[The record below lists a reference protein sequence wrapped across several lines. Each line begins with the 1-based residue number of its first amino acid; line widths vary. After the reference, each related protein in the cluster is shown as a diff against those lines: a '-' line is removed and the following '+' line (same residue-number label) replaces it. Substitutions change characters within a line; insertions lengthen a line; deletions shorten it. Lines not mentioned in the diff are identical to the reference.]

1 MRRIL
6 VGFVALALISAAST
20 FANSDGDKSKDA
32 SAKSGNILSTGV
44 SVRSTKK
51 KSVTLGN
58 NDSSSATDISD
69 SAAPAAAAKP
79 ETVAPATELQK
90 LRILIQAQQQQ
101 LTEQR
106 EALDDQQ
113 REINALQGQR
123 RDGSVSPAP
132 VTPKSGTNSASVSA
146 SAADVAESISAEKK
160 AATSNESS
168 SWTANTS
175 AADSAA
181 TAAEPRATAPTPA
194 TVASSKAAQGDQAN
208 QSPLFFKIGGAD
220 FTPLGFL
227 DFTSVYR
234 STDVGS
240 GIGTG
245 FGGIPFN
252 ASSPAG
258 RLSETRFSAQN
269 SRVGIKVDA
278 NPTDNFKITG
288 YLEADFLGNAPGNLE
303 VTSHSSTMRMR
314 LYWVDVHRGKW
325 EVLGGQSWSMMTPN
339 RTGISPMPGD
349 IFFSQDMDTNYQVG
363 LVWLRTPGFRI
374 VYHANS
380 NWTLGFA
387 LEDPEQYTGG
397 LVTFPVGF
405 NSSQVDDTGGNAKTP
420 NIGPDVI
427 AKIAYDTKL
436 SDHAFHIE
444 ASGLY
449 RAFRLNTASTNANV
463 TKSGG
468 GGSVNVNFE
477 VIKNLHLIANS
488 FWSDGGGRYIFGL
501 APDFVVTT
509 NSAGNFVPS
518 PLHAG
523 SGIAGFEYQ
532 YTPQTMLYG
541 YYGGAYFGRRFQ
553 ATTGTGGTTTFTGYG
568 FPGSGSAQN
577 RTIQEAT
584 FGVTETLWKNVKY
597 GDLKIIT
604 QGSYLSRNPWSSTA
618 APGNAKSAHLGM
630 AFVDLRYDL
639 P

>member
-1 MRRIL
+1 MRRLL
-6 VGFVALALISAAST
+6 VGFVAMALMSAAPT
-20 FANSDGDKSKDA
+20 FANSDGDKSKDTSVKSSPTTSTTTA
-32 SAKSGNILSTGV
+32 KTATSAAN
-44 SVRSTKK
+44 
-51 KSVTLGN
+51 
-58 NDSSSATDISD
+58 SSAT
-69 SAAPAAAAKP
+69 AAAKP
-79 ETVAPATELQK
+79 EAVAPAAELQQ
-90 LRILIQAQQQQ
+90 LRDLIQAQQQQ
-101 LTEQR
+101 LAEQR
-106 EALDDQQ
+106 KALDDQQ
-113 REINALQGQR
+113 REISALQER
-123 RDGSVSPAP
+123 SRDGSVSPAP
-132 VTPKSGTNSASVSA
+132 VAPKRGTNSASMSVARVARLSSA
-146 SAADVAESISAEKK
+146 TKEAV
-160 AATSNESS
+160 TPSNESS
-168 SWTANTS
+168 SLVTNASTS
-175 AADSAA
+175 DSPVAAAAA
-181 TAAEPRATAPTPA
+181 TAPASA
-194 TVASSKAAQGDQAN
+194 TVASPKAAQANQAN
-208 QSPLFFKIGGAD
+208 QSPLFFKIGGAN

-240 GIGTG
+240 GIGTS
-245 FGGIPFN
+245 FGSIPFN
-252 ASSPAG
+252 GSSPAG
-258 RLSETRFSAQN
+258 RLSELRFSAQN

-278 NPTDNFKITG
+278 NPGNFTVTG

-325 EVLGGQSWSMMTPN
+325 ELLGGQSWSMMTPN

-349 IFFSQDMDTNYQVG
+349 IFFSQNMDTNYQLG
-363 LVWLRTPGFRI
+363 LVWLRTPGFRV

-397 LVTFPVGF
+397 LVTFPAGF

-420 NIGPDVI
+420 NVGPDVI
-427 AKIAYDTKL
+427 AKVAYDTKL
-436 SDHAFHIE
+436 GGRAFHIE

-501 APDFVVTT
+501 GPDFAVTT
-509 NSAGNFVPS
+509 NAGGNFVPS

-532 YTPQTMLYG
+532 FTPQTMVYG

-553 ATTGTGGTTTFTGYG
+553 QVTAGPPPTFVGYG

-604 QGSYLSRNPWSSTA
+604 QGSYLSRNPWSNTA
-618 APGNAKSAHLGM
+618 TPGNANSAHLGM

>member
-1 MRRIL
+1 MRRFLIGL
-6 VGFVALALISAAST
+6 VAMALMSAAA
-20 FANSDGDKSKDA
+20 FASSDGDKGTDTSR
-32 SAKSGNILSTGV
+32 KSGNT
-44 SVRSTKK
+44 
-51 KSVTLGN
+51 
-58 NDSSSATDISD
+58 SSATA
-69 SAAPAAAAKP
+69 SARSAKKKA
-79 ETVAPATELQK
+79 VAPRSESSLSATK
-90 LRILIQAQQQQ
+90 
-101 LTEQR
+101 
-106 EALDDQQ
+106 
-113 REINALQGQR
+113 
-123 RDGSVSPAP
+123 
-132 VTPKSGTNSASVSA
+132 KSTAVVPNSAIA
-146 SAADVAESISAEKK
+146 
-160 AATSNESS
+160 
-168 SWTANTS
+168 
-175 AADSAA
+175 
-181 TAAEPRATAPTPA
+181 
-194 TVASSKAAQGDQAN
+194 ASSKPAQADQSN
-208 QSPLFFKIGGAD
+208 QAPLSFKIGGAN

-252 ASSPAG
+252 GSSPAG

-269 SRVGIKVDA
+269 SRVGIKIDA
-278 NPTDNFKITG
+278 NPGNFAVTG

-339 RTGISPMPGD
+339 RNDISPMPGD

-363 LVWLRTPGFRI
+363 LVWLRTPGFRV

-380 NWTLGFA
+380 NWTFGFA

-397 LVTFPVGF
+397 LVTFPSGF
-405 NSSQVDDTGGNAKTP
+405 NASQVDDTGGNAKTP

-427 AKIAYDTKL
+427 AKVAYDTKL
-436 SDHAFHIE
+436 SSHAFHIE

-477 VIKNLHLIANS
+477 VLKNLHLIANS

-501 APDFVVTT
+501 GPDFAVTT
-509 NSAGNFVPS
+509 NAAGNFVPS

-532 YTPQTMLYG
+532 FTPQTMLYG
-541 YYGGAYFGRRFQ
+541 YYGGAYFGRNFQ

-584 FGVTETLWKNVKY
+584 VGVIETLWKNAKY

-604 QGSYLSRNPWSSTA
+604 QGSYLSRNPWSTTA
-618 APGNAKSAHLGM
+618 TPGNASSAHLGM

>member
-6 VGFVALALISAAST
+6 IGFVAVALMSAAPT
-20 FANSDGDKSKDA
+20 FANSDGDKNTDA
-32 SAKSGNILSTGV
+32 SAKNGNTSSTAAPV
-44 SVRSTKK
+44 SSAKK
-51 KSVTLGN
+51 KSV
-58 NDSSSATDISD
+58 
-69 SAAPAAAAKP
+69 
-79 ETVAPATELQK
+79 
-90 LRILIQAQQQQ
+90 
-101 LTEQR
+101 
-106 EALDDQQ
+106 
-113 REINALQGQR
+113 
-123 RDGSVSPAP
+123 
-132 VTPKSGTNSASVSA
+132 
-146 SAADVAESISAEKK
+146 K
-160 AATSNESS
+160 ASNESS
-168 SWTANTS
+168 SSATKTRATDSPAAVPAS
-175 AADSAA
+175 AAG
-181 TAAEPRATAPTPA
+181 T
-194 TVASSKAAQGDQAN
+194 SSKAAQADQAN
-208 QSPLFFKIGGAD
+208 QSPLFFKIGGAN

-245 FGGIPFN
+245 FGSIPFN
-252 ASSPAG
+252 GSSPAG

-269 SRVGIKVDA
+269 SRIGIKVDA
-278 NPTDNFKITG
+278 NPDNFTVTG
-288 YLEADFLGNAPGNLE
+288 YLEADFLGNAPANLE
-303 VTSHSSTMRMR
+303 VTSHSSTLRMR

-349 IFFSQDMDTNYQVG
+349 LFFTQDMDTNYQVG
-363 LVWLRTPGFRI
+363 LVWLRTPGFRV

-380 NWTLGFA
+380 NWTLGFG

-397 LVTFPVGF
+397 LVTFPAGF
-405 NSSQVDDTGGNAKTP
+405 NSSQVDDAGGNAKTP

-427 AKIAYDTKL
+427 AKVAYDTKL
-436 SDHAFHIE
+436 SGHAFHVE

-477 VIKNLHLIANS
+477 VVKNLHLIANS

-501 APDFVVTT
+501 GPDFAVTT
-509 NSAGNFVPS
+509 NAAGNFVPS

-532 YTPQTMLYG
+532 FTPQTMVYG

-553 ATTGTGGTTTFTGYG
+553 QTTTGPPPTFVGYG
-568 FPGSGSAQN
+568 FPGSGNAQN

-584 FGVTETLWKNVKY
+584 VGVIETLWKNVKY

-604 QGSYLSRNPWSSTA
+604 QGSYLSRNPWSNTA
-618 APGNAKSAHLGM
+618 TPGNANSAHLGM
-630 AFVDLRYDL
+630 AFVNLRYDL

>member
-1 MRRIL
+1 MRRL
-6 VGFVALALISAAST
+6 VLCFVTMSLISAAPA
-20 FANSDGDKSKDA
+20 FASSDGHKSA
-32 SAKSGNILSTGV
+32 ETSAKSGNTP
-44 SVRSTKK
+44 
-51 KSVTLGN
+51 
-58 NDSSSATDISD
+58 SATLPGSR
-69 SAAPAAAAKP
+69 ARKKAAAAKD
-79 ETVAPATELQK
+79 ESSSSTKNTSATASAPPSAT
-90 LRILIQAQQQQ
+90 
-101 LTEQR
+101 
-106 EALDDQQ
+106 
-113 REINALQGQR
+113 
-123 RDGSVSPAP
+123 
-132 VTPKSGTNSASVSA
+132 ASVSA
-146 SAADVAESISAEKK
+146 AAASAKPAQ
-160 AATSNESS
+160 T
-168 SWTANTS
+168 
-175 AADSAA
+175 
-181 TAAEPRATAPTPA
+181 AEP
-194 TVASSKAAQGDQAN
+194 N
-208 QSPLFFKIGGAD
+208 QSPLFFKIGGAN

-234 STDVGS
+234 STNVGS
-240 GIGTG
+240 GIGTS

-252 ASSPAG
+252 GSSPAG

-269 SRVGIKVDA
+269 SRIGIKIDA
-278 NPTDNFKITG
+278 NPDNFTVTG
-288 YLEADFLGNAPGNLE
+288 YLEADFLGNAPPNLE
-303 VTSHSSTMRMR
+303 VTSHSSTLRMR

-363 LVWLRTPGFRI
+363 LVWLRTPGVRV

-397 LVTFPVGF
+397 LVTFPSGF
-405 NSSQVDDTGGNAKTP
+405 NTSQVDDAGGNAKTP
-420 NIGPDVI
+420 NAGPDVI
-427 AKIAYDTKL
+427 AKVAYDTKL
-436 SDHAFHIE
+436 SGHAFHIE

-449 RAFRLNTASTNANV
+449 RAFRLNTASSNANV

-477 VIKNLHLIANS
+477 VLKNLHLIANS

-501 APDFVVTT
+501 GPDFVVTT
-509 NSAGNFVPS
+509 NAAGNFVPS

-532 YTPQTMLYG
+532 FTPQTMLYG
-541 YYGGAYFGRRFQ
+541 YYGGAYFGHRFQ
-553 ATTGTGGTTTFTGYG
+553 QTTLGPPPTFVGYG

-584 FGVTETLWKNVKY
+584 VGVIETLWKDAKY

-604 QGSYLSRNPWSSTA
+604 QGSYLSRNPWSNTA
-618 APGNAKSAHLGM
+618 TPGNANSAHLGM

>member
-1 MRRIL
+1 MRRLLIA
-6 VGFVALALISAAST
+6 FVATALISAAPA
-20 FANSDGDKSKDA
+20 FASSDGDKNTDTPGK
-32 SAKSGNILSTGV
+32 GV
-44 SVRSTKK
+44 GT
-51 KSVTLGN
+51 
-58 NDSSSATDISD
+58 SSA
-69 SAAPAAAAKP
+69 AAPARSAK
-79 ETVAPATELQK
+79 
-90 LRILIQAQQQQ
+90 
-101 LTEQR
+101 
-106 EALDDQQ
+106 
-113 REINALQGQR
+113 
-123 RDGSVSPAP
+123 
-132 VTPKSGTNSASVSA
+132 
-146 SAADVAESISAEKK
+146 KK
-160 AATSNESS
+160 AIVASNESS
-168 SWTANTS
+168 SSATKTS
-175 AADSAA
+175 TTDSAE
-181 TAAEPRATAPTPA
+181 AAAAPAPA
-194 TVASSKAAQGDQAN
+194 STVVPNSAIVASSKSAPTGQAN
-208 QSPLFFKIGGAD
+208 QSPLFFKIGGAN

-234 STDVGS
+234 STNVGS
-240 GIGTG
+240 GIGTN

-252 ASSPAG
+252 GASPAG

-269 SRVGIKVDA
+269 SRVGIKIDA
-278 NPTDNFKITG
+278 NPDNFTVTG
-288 YLEADFLGNAPGNLE
+288 YLEADFLGNAPPNLE

-349 IFFSQDMDTNYQVG
+349 LFFSQDMDTNYQVG
-363 LVWLRTPGFRI
+363 LVWLRTPGVRV
-374 VYHANS
+374 VYHANN
-380 NWTLGFA
+380 NWTVGLA

-397 LVTFPVGF
+397 LVTFPSGF

-420 NIGPDVI
+420 NVGPDVI
-427 AKIAYDTKL
+427 AKVAYDTKL
-436 SDHAFHIE
+436 SGHAFHIE

-477 VIKNLHLIANS
+477 VLKNLHLIANS

-501 APDFVVTT
+501 GPDFVVTT

-532 YTPQTMLYG
+532 FTPRTMLYG

-553 ATTGTGGTTTFTGYG
+553 ATTGTGGTITYTGYG

-584 FGVTETLWKNVKY
+584 VGVIETLWKDAKY

-604 QGSYLSRNPWSSTA
+604 QGSYLSRNPWSNTA
-618 APGNAKSAHLGM
+618 TPGNANSAHLGM

>member
-6 VGFVALALISAAST
+6 IGFVAMALMSAAPT
-20 FANSDGDKSKDA
+20 FANSDGDKNTDT
-32 SAKSGNILSTGV
+32 SAKNGNTSSTAAPM
-44 SVRSTKK
+44 RSAKK
-51 KSVTLGN
+51 K
-58 NDSSSATDISD
+58 
-69 SAAPAAAAKP
+69 
-79 ETVAPATELQK
+79 
-90 LRILIQAQQQQ
+90 
-101 LTEQR
+101 
-106 EALDDQQ
+106 
-113 REINALQGQR
+113 
-123 RDGSVSPAP
+123 P
-132 VTPKSGTNSASVSA
+132 V
-146 SAADVAESISAEKK
+146 K
-160 AATSNESS
+160 ASNESS
-168 SWTANTS
+168 SSATKTRGTDSPAAAAPTS
-175 AADSAA
+175 
-181 TAAEPRATAPTPA
+181 ATAPASAAVT
-194 TVASSKAAQGDQAN
+194 SSKAAQSGQVN
-208 QSPLFFKIGGAD
+208 QSPLFFKIGGAN

-240 GIGTG
+240 GIGTS
-245 FGGIPFN
+245 FGSTPFN
-252 ASSPAG
+252 GASPAG

-269 SRVGIKVDA
+269 SRVGIKIDA
-278 NPTDNFKITG
+278 NPDNFTVTG

-303 VTSHSSTMRMR
+303 VTSHSNTMRMR

-325 EVLGGQSWSMMTPN
+325 EVLAGQSWSMMTPN

-363 LVWLRTPGFRI
+363 LVWLRTPGFRV

-380 NWTLGFA
+380 NWTLGVA

-397 LVTFPVGF
+397 LVTFPAGF
-405 NSSQVDDTGGNAKTP
+405 NTSQVDDTGGNAKTP
-420 NIGPDVI
+420 NAAPDVI
-427 AKIAYDTKL
+427 AKVAYDTKL
-436 SDHAFHIE
+436 SGHAFHIE

-449 RAFRLNTASTNANV
+449 RVFRLNTAATNANV

-477 VIKNLHLIANS
+477 VVKNLHLIANS
-488 FWSDGGGRYIFGL
+488 FWSDGGGRYIFGMG
-501 APDFVVTT
+501 PDFAVTT
-509 NSAGNFVPS
+509 NAAGNFVPS

-532 YTPQTMLYG
+532 FTPQTMFYG
-541 YYGGAYFGRRFQ
+541 YYGGAYFGRNFQ
-553 ATTGTGGTTTFTGYG
+553 ATTGTSGTTTYTGYG

-584 FGVTETLWKNVKY
+584 FGVIETLWKNVKY

-604 QGSYLSRNPWSSTA
+604 QGSYLSRNPWSNTA
-618 APGNAKSAHLGM
+618 TPGNANSAHLGM

>member
-1 MRRIL
+1 MRRLL
-6 VGFVALALISAAST
+6 VGFVAMALMSAAPT
-20 FANSDGDKSKDA
+20 FANSDGDKTTDT
-32 SAKSGNILSTGV
+32 SAKSSPTTSTTTTKTAT
-44 SVRSTKK
+44 SVA
-51 KSVTLGN
+51 N
-58 NDSSSATDISD
+58 SSAT
-69 SAAPAAAAKP
+69 AAAKP
-79 ETVAPATELQK
+79 EAVAPATELQQ
-90 LRILIQAQQQQ
+90 LRDLIQAQQQQ

-106 EALDDQQ
+106 KALDDQQ
-113 REINALQGQR
+113 REINALQGQG

-132 VTPKSGTNSASVSA
+132 VTSKRATNSATVGARSA
-146 SAADVAESISAEKK
+146 GRRESTAG
-160 AATSNESS
+160 NESS
-168 SWTANTS
+168 SLVTNASTS
-175 AADSAA
+175 DSLAAAAAA
-181 TAAEPRATAPTPA
+181 TAPA
-194 TVASSKAAQGDQAN
+194 SAAVASPKAAQAEQAN
-208 QSPLFFKIGGAD
+208 QSPLFFKIGGAN

-240 GIGTG
+240 GIGTS
-245 FGGIPFN
+245 FGSIPFN
-252 ASSPAG
+252 GSSPAG
-258 RLSETRFSAQN
+258 RLSELRFSAQN

-278 NPTDNFKITG
+278 NPGNFTVTG

-325 EVLGGQSWSMMTPN
+325 ELLGGQSWSMMTPN

-349 IFFSQDMDTNYQVG
+349 IFFSQNMDTNYQLG
-363 LVWLRTPGFRI
+363 LVWLRTPGFRV

-397 LVTFPVGF
+397 LVTFPAGF

-420 NIGPDVI
+420 NVGPDVI
-427 AKIAYDTKL
+427 AKVAYDTKL
-436 SDHAFHIE
+436 GGRAFHIE

-501 APDFVVTT
+501 GPDFAVTT
-509 NSAGNFVPS
+509 NAGGNFVPS

-532 YTPQTMLYG
+532 FTPQTMVYG

-553 ATTGTGGTTTFTGYG
+553 QVTAGPPPTFVGYG

-604 QGSYLSRNPWSSTA
+604 QGSYLSRNPWSNTA
-618 APGNAKSAHLGM
+618 TPGNANSAHLGM